1 MRHQFF
7 QTSELHDD
15 SIQVEVPM
23 VVLIAGGCINVI
35 KDRDG
40 ISDYPSS
47 SYAEFWSYDGNHCSL
62 PNMIS
67 TRNEHYQSGELGIGS
82 NEKPYFMKRMMY
94 PRICKRRGTFFIL

>member
-7 QTSELHDD
+7 HTSELHDD

-82 NEKPYFMKRMMY
+82 KWETLFHEEHDVPKD
-94 PRICKRRGTFFIL
+94 L